1 MKRYTNILGVL
12 ATAVLLL
19 SGCVK
24 QQAAWTPMN
33 ITFKPLIGH
42 DTRAVE
48 SVPFPQDQ
56 SFNVWADGKT
66 LGGLYIDGEE
76 ISYGAEGWTSS
87 ALWPRYEL
95 DFEACWPTDLGME
108 FSSTRG
114 LQFKDFDCSEGKT
127 DILHARTS
135 EINDKDG
142 TAVLRFDHILS
153 RVDFRMLHSLP
164 EGMVVRLKKMVM
176 NGFAAT
182 GSFNTSVRYGWET
195 GKSDFTYTV
204 YDAGD
209 SEGIIINAGD
219 ARFICDEFYVI
230 PQICTA
236 SLEVSYEIRYKTAG
250 WVPQSDT
257 IESLDTY
264 WESSKHYT
272 YTVNLRTDKLS
283 HTTGISNW
291 NNRD

>member
-1 MKRYTNILGVL
+1 
-12 ATAVLLL
+12 
-19 SGCVK
+19 
-24 QQAAWTPMN
+24 MN

-114 LQFKDFDCSEGKT
+114 LQLKDFDCSEGKT

-164 EGMVVRLKKMVM
+164 EGMSVRVKSMVM
-176 NGFAAT
+176 KGFASK
-182 GSFNTSVRYGWET
+182 GDFNVKAHYGWT
-195 GKSDFTYTV
+195 IDKSDFTYTIF
-204 YDAGD
+204 DAAQTDGA
-209 SEGIIINAGD
+209 SVISGYANYIG
-219 ARFICDEFYVI
+219 DEFYVI

-236 SLEVSYEIRYKTAG
+236 SLEVSYEIRNGNAG
-250 WVPQSDT
+250 WVPQTD
-257 IESLDTY
+257 IIKSLDTC
-264 WESSKHYT
+264 WEASKHYT
-272 YTVNLRTDKLS
+272 YTINLRTDKMT
-283 HTTGISNW
+283 HTTGISSW
-291 NNRD
+291 NNREE